1 MNKEIDF
8 YLSKSS
14 KRGILILSFLTLCV
28 IYFPRVYFYFKPK
41 EQISI
46 QSFPSKKWESEHKS
60 YSKFE
65 YKKSN
70 YRKNRAKFSIPKRKF
85 DPNNYSQKDWIQLG
99 LSIKQANVILKFT
112 ERGIYSNE
120 DLKKIFVISDEL
132 FFLIKDST
140 FYPERK
146 NDSFLDYTK
155 TQKEESKKEL
165 LQLNLASE
173 EEFLTLKGVG
183 PFFAKQ
189 IIKKRNEL
197 GGFVSKEQLLEVW
210 KMDEEKFLII
220 KDQIIVDQ
228 SLIRKISLN
237 TVSID
242 ELKIHPYIRW
252 NIANSIIKMREQKN
266 GFKSIDE
273 IKESVLINEELF
285 EKLKPYL
292 SL

>member
-1 MNKEIDF
+1 MKNNIDF
-8 YLSKSS
+8 NISKRN
-14 KRGILILSFLTLCV
+14 KRGIVLLSIFTFCF
-28 IYFPRVYFYFKPK
+28 IYYPRLYFYCQPK
-41 EQISI
+41 MATSI
-46 QSFPSKKWESEHKS
+46 HSFPSKKWEKEHKS
-60 YSKFE
+60 YSNFDYSKID
-65 YKKSN
+65 YSKKDRYS
-70 YRKNRAKFSIPKRKF
+70 RPKQKF
-85 DPNNYSQKDWIQLG
+85 DPNTYKIKDWMNLG
-99 LSIKQANVILKFT
+99 LSEKQAAVVLKFT
-112 ERGIYSNE
+112 VRGIYSNE
-120 DLKKIFVISDEL
+120 DLKRVFVISDEL

-146 NDSFLDYTK
+146 NDSFVDYK
-155 TQKEESKKEL
+155 KIIKEESKKEL

-173 EEFLTLKGVG
+173 EEFLNLKGVG

-189 IIKKRNEL
+189 IIKKRIEL

-220 KDQIIVDQ
+220 KDQIIIDQ
-228 SLIRKISLN
+228 SLIHKISLN
-237 TVSID
+237 RVSID

-252 NIANSIIKMREQKN
+252 NIANSIIKMREQRK
-266 GFKSIDE
+266 GFQSIDE

>member
-1 MNKEIDF
+1 MKNNIDF
-8 YLSKSS
+8 NISKRN
-14 KRGILILSFLTLCV
+14 KRGIVLLSIFTFCF
-28 IYFPRVYFYFKPK
+28 IYYPRLYFYCQPK
-41 EQISI
+41 MATSI
-46 QSFPSKKWESEHKS
+46 HSFPSKKWESEHKS
-60 YSKFE
+60 YSKFD
-65 YKKSN
+65 YSKIDYSKKDRYS
-70 YRKNRAKFSIPKRKF
+70 RPKQKF
-85 DPNNYSQKDWIQLG
+85 DPNTYKIKDWMNLG
-99 LSIKQANVILKFT
+99 LSEKQAAVVLKFT
-112 ERGIYSNE
+112 VRGIYSNE
-120 DLKKIFVISDEL
+120 DLKRVFVISDEL

-146 NDSFLDYTK
+146 NDSFVDYK
-155 TQKEESKKEL
+155 KIIKEESKKEL

-173 EEFLTLKGVG
+173 EEFLNLKGVG

-189 IIKKRNEL
+189 IIKKRIEL

-220 KDQIIVDQ
+220 KDQIIIDQ
-228 SLIRKISLN
+228 SLIHKISLN
-237 TVSID
+237 RVSID

-252 NIANSIIKMREQKN
+252 NIANSIIKMREQRK
-266 GFKSIDE
+266 GFQSIDE